1 MYVWSYMILCMG
13 MSCLPNQTVRSWAYG
28 NTLDPSQSF
37 GLLNTPHSFISPWF
51 TKYCLRYWR
60 RARETKMKKKNKNK
74 QQSIFLALL
83 AEWTITVLLVQWGV
97 SRHARGEIL
106 INQAYF
112 RWEFGGNVIPRMFHG
127 ITKSSQTNDCYEMEP
142 QKRQGYP
149 GPPGE
154 TSLNPGSTTLV
165 PDFHCLYSRVIQSVF
180 WTTEMKH
187 NFCTC
192 ITNKRCCKLT
202 FRNP

>member
-142 QKRQGYP
+142 QKVTQAPREKPVWTLEVQPLSQISTVYTHASSKVYFEP
-149 GPPGE
+149 QRWNT
-154 TSLNPGSTTLV
+154 TSAHVLQTKGVVSL
-165 PDFHCLYSRVIQSVF
+165 LSEILS
-180 WTTEMKH
+180 
-187 NFCTC
+187 
-192 ITNKRCCKLT
+192 
-202 FRNP
+202 